1 MKKRVWVELV
11 NAYADSLLSD
21 NLRPVDLQHQVE
33 QSDDLAELFR
43 LTDLIAALLIPV
55 DPEPEFVQKLGG
67 SLAAAAGPAEITIA
81 QPSHRWV
88 WLGALVSGTLVSGLG
103 VLALLWMRRSRRS
116 AVAAG

>member
-1 MKKRVWVELV
+1 MKRRVWVEMV
-11 NAYADSLLSD
+11 NAYADSLLSE
-21 NLRPVDLQHQVE
+21 NLRVADFQSHAA

-43 LTDLIAALLIPV
+43 LTDEIAALLIPV

-67 SLAAAAGPAEITIA
+67 SLAAAAGQAEITVA
-81 QPSHRWV
+81 QPSHKWV
-88 WLGALVSGTLVSGLG
+88 WLGALASGTLVSGIG